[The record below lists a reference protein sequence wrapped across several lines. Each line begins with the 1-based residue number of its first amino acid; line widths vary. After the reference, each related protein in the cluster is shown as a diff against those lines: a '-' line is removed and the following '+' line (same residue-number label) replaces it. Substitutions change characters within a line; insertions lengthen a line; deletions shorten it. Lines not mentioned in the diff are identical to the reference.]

1 MRVRWLGWAGL
12 EVTTDAGDV
21 VVVDPLEDAAAV
33 FAPLGL
39 SAERIHPPDVVAPI
53 VRGQAVAGLVTH
65 LHRDH
70 ADAAAL
76 TQALASGA
84 PVLGPPAPGG
94 DDAENLA
101 LAQAMHELS
110 AAGLELQPTEPW
122 SSRTVSSFKLTALP
136 AVDGT
141 GDPQVSWLIEAD
153 GQRVLHLGDTMLHG
167 HWWRMAHRHGAFDLV
182 AVPVNGARLNFP
194 HRQPATNQPGVLD
207 PEQAAAATAALGAGV
222 AMPIHFGGYELP
234 NVYEP
239 VPDAARRFAAA
250 ASSGVTVRQLSVGEE
265 LDLAATDRKVA

>member
-1 MRVRWLGWAGL
+1 M
-12 EVTTDAGDV
+12 
-21 VVVDPLEDAAAV
+21 VDPLEDATAV
-33 FAPLGL
+33 FAPLRL
-39 SAERIHPPDVVAPI
+39 SAEQIRPPAVTPPGA
-53 VRGQAVAGLVTH
+53 RGQAVAGLVTH

-76 TQALASGA
+76 TGALASGA
-84 PVLGPPAPGG
+84 PVFGPPAPTG
-94 DDAENLA
+94 DPVENLG
-101 LAQAMHELS
+101 LAQALHELS
-110 AAGLELQPTEPW
+110 AAGLEPQPTAPW
-122 SSRTVSSFKLTALP
+122 AAHTLGSFTLTALP

-153 GQRVLHLGDTMLHG
+153 GRRVLHLGDTMLHG